1 MKNNQKFS
9 ILVWPNKQKGKNGVV
24 PLYIR
29 ITIDG
34 KKAAIATRHFID
46 LAHWDNHQNKMRFNA
61 PNSRQLNAF
70 IDRSR
75 NLIQQEFLDC
85 CARGIAVTPQE
96 LKNSFLG
103 IEEEENK
110 KTLIQAIDYHNLKMK
125 ELVEAGQVVPKTLAK
140 YGTTKNKIVSFLKKR
155 FKTKDITLEEL
166 RLSFITEFEHFLLTS
181 EKLQTNTAYK
191 YIKNIKKIMGMCV
204 DLEWISSNP
213 FDKFKCSYKSPDRTI
228 LTQAEIDVL
237 VNTVFIMPRLAE
249 IRDVFVFCCYT
260 GFAYSEV
267 HKFKQGDLVL
277 GIDNEYWL
285 TTHRKKTGERESV
298 PLLPIAYD
306 IVKRYETNSRC
317 MRTGQ
322 LLPVKSNQVY
332 NAYLKEVA
340 TICRIDKYL
349 TTHIAR
355 HTFAT
360 TVALSNGVPIETV
373 SKMLG
378 HNKLATT
385 QIYAKVLDTKVSA
398 DMKELKNKLHPKI
411 IDVNT
416 NEKSIG

>member
-1 MKNNQKFS
+1 MKNNQKFGL
-9 ILVWPNKQKGKNGVV
+9 LVWPNKQKGKNGQV

-34 KKAAIATRHFID
+34 KKSAISTGHLINPN
-46 LAHWDNHQNKMRFNA
+46 HWDVKQNKLKFHA
-61 PNSRQLNAF
+61 PNSNRINAF
-70 IDRSR
+70 LDRSR

-85 CARGIAVTPQE
+85 CARGIEVTPQE

-110 KTLIQAIDYHNLKMK
+110 KTLVQAIEYHNLKMK
-125 ELVEAGQVVPKTLAK
+125 ELVDAGQIVPKTLAK
-140 YGTTKNKIVSFLKKR
+140 YGTTKNKIVSFLKRR
-155 FKTKDITLEEL
+155 FKTKDIALEEL

-181 EKLQTNTAYK
+181 EKLQTNSAYK

-204 DLEWISSNP
+204 DLEWIASNP
-213 FDKFKCSYKSPDRTI
+213 FDKFKCTYKNPDRTI
-228 LTQAEIDVL
+228 LTQTEIDTL
-237 VNTVFIMPRLAE
+237 VSTNFIMPRLAE

-277 GIDNEYWL
+277 GIDGEYWL
-285 TTHRKKTGERESV
+285 TTNRKKTGERESV
-298 PLLPIAYD
+298 PLLPIAYA
-306 IVKRYETNSRC
+306 IVKRHETNSRC
-317 MRTGQ
+317 IRTGQ

-332 NAYLKEVA
+332 NSYLKEVA
-340 TICRIDKYL
+340 NICGIKKHL

-398 DMKELKNKLHPKI
+398 DMQILKSKLNANQEKTKI
-411 IDVNT
+411 KRT
-416 NEKSIG
+416 S